1 MKIPAISSIESGG
14 AAVPPAVVSLV
25 PVPAPVKD
33 GAESTPASDVLD
45 VQLAKQVK
53 TRVTKRIKKRAG
65 ETDTEIWDVRVGS
78 ALLTVYFT
86 PSGERKL
93 FTVSYMVDG
102 KRKRQV
108 KSSLDLAIEEAK
120 SVGRQLARG
129 DFGTIELTAA
139 QRVAAD
145 RALTILKPIGVPLE
159 LAASEYAS
167 AVTRLGK
174 VSLSQ
179 AVDYYLKRHPA
190 NQVPMKVQKVIDDM
204 LLLKQNDGLSDG
216 YLRHLGYDLEKFAT
230 AFHGNIEAVVG
241 LEIDKWLRGLGV
253 SPRTRNNLRRS
264 VQSLFNFAIS
274 RKYLPK
280 DHDEMDA
287 VPQVK
292 DGGGE
297 IEIFTP
303 KEMTE
308 ILKHADKRVIPFL
321 TLGAFAGIRHAEI
334 QRLEWNDL
342 KFDAGIIEIRAA
354 KAKTASRR
362 TVPILDNLRA
372 WLKRKRK
379 EAGPVCVYLNMASEI
394 ESLVRA
400 INAARRAVWAKKNSV
415 GAKALKAADEWAAAL
430 RTEERKKKGPRRAWG
445 TAVPAGAETAAEEGW
460 APFAWKHNALRHSFI
475 SYRVAETQDVA
486 KVSLEAGNSPQMI
499 FKHYREL
506 VQPKEAKAW
515 FEIKPKSCP
524 VK

>member
-1 MKIPAISSIESGG
+1 MKNPAISSIESSG

-33 GAESTPASDVLD
+33 GAESTPDNRLD
-45 VQLAKQVK
+45 VQLRQVK

-120 SVGRQLARG
+120 SVGKQLARG

-190 NQVPMKVQKVIDDM
+190 NQVPMKVQKVIDEM

-230 AFHGNIEAVVG
+230 AFHGNIEAVAG

-297 IEIFTP
+297 IVIFTP

-308 ILKHADKRVIPFL
+308 ILKHADERVIPFL

-362 TVPILDNLRA
+362 TVPILDNLRV
-372 WLKRKRK
+372 WLSKKRK

-400 INAARRAVWAKKNSV
+400 INAARRAVWAKKNRVS
-415 GAKALKAADEWAAAL
+415 AKALKAADERAAAR
-430 RTEERKKKGPRRAWG
+430 RTEERKKTGKRKRG
-445 TAVPAGAETAAEEGW
+445 TIAAPGAETAAEEGW
-460 APFAWKHNALRHSFI
+460 VPFAWKHNALRHSFI

-515 FEIKPKSCP
+515 FAIAPDGGKG
-524 VK
+524 